1 MNDSVFFAS
10 FNPLF
15 CEAPDTCELC
25 GVNLPIFQYEYCAQN
40 QNRERQYLKGFCC
53 AACAAQLLQK
63 LKRSEAR
70 EWAEEEAALCADDM
84 DVTEFHR
91 RRLAAFRDEEPASE
105 HAATASAAGPARS

>member
-25 GVNLPIFQYEYCAQN
+25 GVNLPIFQYEYCTQN

-70 EWAEEEAALCADDM
+70 EWAEEETALCADDM

-91 RRLAAFRDEEPASE
+91 RRLAAFRDEEDGLCHFTLRE
-105 HAATASAAGPARS
+105 EMRG